1 MFNRELF
8 NTCTF
13 AIVDQAMIDYL
24 PESTNTE
31 ALVPAGL
38 EASTQLMPMLIDMR
52 AHAADQLDA
61 LFEVLERAEKFD
73 EPPPVTLFVK
83 AQLDR
88 DKFAQYW
95 NSMQLSGPRPDR
107 QVWLRVH
114 DPRVLHQLLHILPP
128 MQREKLF
135 GQCDAFTF
143 WVGEEWCTV
152 LVDAFRAS
160 VEDGT
165 TQRIVAPF
173 PSAARWP
180 WDRIELIGT
189 INRALLGAGVT
200 GAARLITQGVLAE
213 QLINRAISQYGLAEK
228 ADLVEFATRGLTS
241 GADFD
246 DNPNIARV
254 IRPNNL
260 SADSTLTDRFAI
272 LEKKIWTELR
282 EVVETGSTRKT

>member
-1 MFNRELF
+1 MLNRALF
-8 NTCTF
+8 NACTF

-24 PESTNTE
+24 PEGINNE
-31 ALVPAGL
+31 VLVPAGL
-38 EASTQLMPMLIDMR
+38 EASMQLMPMLIDMR
-52 AHAADQLDA
+52 SLPPYQLDA
-61 LFEVLERAEKFD
+61 LFEVLERAEKFE
-73 EPPPVTLFVK
+73 EPPPVTLFVR
-83 AQLDR
+83 AQLDHN
-88 DKFAQYW
+88 KFAQYW

-128 MQREKLF
+128 MQREKVF
-135 GQCDAFTF
+135 GRCDAFTY

-152 LVDAFRAS
+152 LVDAFRAP

-165 TQRIVAPF
+165 TQRVVAPF

-189 INRALLGAGVT
+189 INRALLNAGVT
-200 GAARLITQGVLAE
+200 GAARLITKGALAE
-213 QLINRAISQYGLAEK
+213 HLITRAIAKYGLVEK

-246 DNPNIARV
+246 DIPDIARV
-254 IRPNNL
+254 IRPDNL
-260 SADSTLTDRFAI
+260 NADSTLTDRFAM
-272 LEKKIWTELR
+272 LDKQIWAEHR
-282 EVVETGSTRKT
+282 EVVET